1 MTRSWL
7 EKRRKAQYYRLA
19 RIRGYRSRSAYK
31 LQQAIRTYGLIKPG
45 EKVVDLGAQPGGWL
59 QVAREVVGPEGLVLG
74 IDIKPIAPL
83 PAGNIRLLKMDV
95 YAEEIA
101 DRIIA
106 ELNGPA
112 DTVLSELAPSIIG
125 AWDVDHA
132 RQVDLARRALEI
144 AEKVLDHN
152 GNALIKLFHGPELK
166 KVQDDAALLFE
177 KSRLLK
183 PKASRPESSEIY
195 FLGLG
200 FKGNWYHPTAKVA
213 D

>member
-7 EKRRKAQYYRLA
+7 EKRRKDQYYRLA

-31 LQQAIRTYGLIKPG
+31 LQQVIRTYGLIKPG

-74 IDIKPIAPL
+74 IDIKQIAPL
-83 PAGNIRLLKMDV
+83 PAGNIRLLEVDV
-95 YAEEIA
+95 YAEGIA

-112 DTVLSELAPSIIG
+112 DTVLSDLAPTIIG

-132 RQVDLARRALEI
+132 RQVDLARAALRIVQE
-144 AEKVLDHN
+144 VLKQG
-152 GNALIKLFHGPELK
+152 GNAFIKLFRGPELRRF
-166 KVQDDAALLFE
+166 QDEADEFFE

-183 PKASRPESSEIY
+183 PKASRPEASEVY
-195 FLGLG
+195 YLGLN
-200 FKGNWYHPTAKVA
+200 FKMRWIPPEPKP
-213 D
+213 